1 MSTNRALW
9 DRELSRVVQYPRGDD
24 QDVVQLNMERYLPL
38 TIVRETAPEPVDGF
52 QAVAVRSVD
61 LEAAEWRWGWELVA
75 IPPPPPPGPD
85 YQGFYQALLVSGV
98 YAAVLGQD
106 ATADLARALA
116 VFVSAI
122 QDALNGRVN
131 EAALQGAIWLLLSKL
146 LLQPESLAELQG
158 LMVQFN
164 LDGVYSLFPMPAAE
178 TLGQTWTGP
187 DGSEWVVVQVRNAD
201 GTFAEDD
208 PATPERE
215 SLRWERVEG

>member
-1 MSTNRALW
+1 MSSNRALW
-9 DRELSRVVQYPRGDD
+9 DRELSRVVDYPRGDD
-24 QDVVQLNMERYLPL
+24 EDVVQLDTERYLPL
-38 TIVRETAPEPVDGF
+38 WIVRQAAPEPVDGF

-75 IPPPPPPGPD
+75 IPPPPVPGPD
-85 YQGFYQALLVSGV
+85 YQGFYAALLVSGV
-98 YAAVLGQD
+98 YGAVLGQD
-106 ATADLARALA
+106 PTAASATALA

-146 LLQPESLAELQG
+146 TLEPENLAELQA
-158 LMVQFN
+158 LMVAYY

-187 DGSEWVVVQVRNAD
+187 DGSEWVVVQVRNVD
-201 GTFAEDD
+201 GEFAQDD

-215 SLRWERVEG
+215 SLQWERVES